1 MSGNLSDLDDLLKEL
16 DSVDSSNRR
25 ESVQVKAP
33 VKQRNSSQDFGLF
46 FFLQLFFFFFNLIF
60 FKKNSKDELEK
71 LVAQFDEEKGN
82 NSNKRDTLS
91 LSPKSKHDTLSLAP
105 ESKRES
111 LAFPQQNKRDTLSL
125 SKPIDESKRFVY
137 ILMVD

>member
-1 MSGNLSDLDDLLKEL
+1 M
-16 DSVDSSNRR
+16 
-25 ESVQVKAP
+25 
-33 VKQRNSSQDFGLF
+33 
-46 FFLQLFFFFFNLIF
+46 QLFFFFFNLIF
-60 FKKNSKDELEK
+60 LKKNSKDELEK

-91 LSPKSKHDTLSLAP
+91 LSPKSKHESLAP

>member
-46 FFLQLFFFFFNLIF
+46 FFFCSSFFSFQLNFF
-60 FKKNSKDELEK
+60 
-71 LVAQFDEEKGN
+71 
-82 NSNKRDTLS
+82 
-91 LSPKSKHDTLSLAP
+91 
-105 ESKRES
+105 
-111 LAFPQQNKRDTLSL
+111 
-125 SKPIDESKRFVY
+125 
-137 ILMVD
+137 